1 MKKNSKE
8 KHTASKEERFITQ
21 LKAEIHSF
29 FDINYNE
36 SFTISEL
43 CDRMDVRGKSL
54 REIYRLMIEE
64 LHEDGKLLLENGKYQ
79 IDTGLKFRTGRLEH
93 VNKNFGF
100 VVLDNA
106 QEGEADVYVP
116 TENLNT
122 ALDGDQVKISVWK
135 GSRRSNYRPEGEVI
149 EVIQRIRKEL
159 VGTFEQM
166 SPKYGFV
173 YPDNRRV
180 YNSFFVR
187 SEDFNGV
194 QDGQKVIVEITKF
207 PTEGQRA
214 EGKVKIVLGDA
225 GDNDT
230 EMHAILAEFGLPN
243 EFPAQVD
250 AEANA
255 ISEKIQVKEI
265 KKRRDFRPIT
275 TFTIDPADA
284 KDFDDALSIEYLD
297 NGNIRVGVH
306 IADVTHYIQPNTELE
321 KEAYMR
327 ATSVYLVDRTV
338 PMLPEKLSNNLCS
351 LRPNEDKLT
360 FSAVFELDEQARIKE
375 EWFGRTII
383 HSDRRFS
390 YEEAQE
396 LLETEVTPD
405 TEAEVQPQEP
415 TKGRKKKATALPPST
430 NFTQH
435 LHVLNDLAKK
445 LRDERFRKGAVNFE
459 TVEVKF
465 RLDENGKPL
474 EVYQKVRKDAHKL
487 IEEFMLLANKRV
499 AEFVFNLRKEE
510 PRNTMVYRIHEA
522 PDKDRLKTF
531 ADFALRFG
539 YQVNVEGN
547 ISSSLNNMMTAVE
560 GKPEQNLM
568 ENLAIRTMAK
578 ARYSTEEI
586 GHFGLAF
593 SHYSHFTSPI
603 RRYPDMM
610 AHRLLQHYLDGKES
624 PNKNEYEGRCKH
636 SSEREKMA
644 AEAERASIKYK
655 QVEFMQTREGEVFT
669 GMVSGVTEFGV
680 FVEIKETASEGM
692 VRLSEL
698 KDDYYEL
705 DEANYRL
712 IGQRSGR
719 IINFGDMVQVKVK
732 EANLSRRTIDLELLG
747 IMNTGEAPRMKPL
760 PRSTGRSGRNESRS
774 GGGRKS
780 SSSRGNDSSRRN
792 SSGGKP
798 EAKGRKRR

>member
-8 KHTASKEERFITQ
+8 NHTVTKEERFLNQ

-29 FDINYNE
+29 FDINYKE
-36 SFTISEL
+36 AFTISEL
-43 CDRMDVRGKSL
+43 CDQMDVRGKSL

-64 LHEDGKLLLENGKYQ
+64 LNEEGKLLFAQGKYQ
-79 IDTGLKFRTGRLEH
+79 VDTGLRYRTGRVEH
-93 VNKNFGF
+93 TNKNFAF
-100 VVLDNA
+100 VVLDDA
-106 QEGEADVYVP
+106 KPDEPDVYVP
-116 TENLNT
+116 TDNLNS
-122 ALDGDQVKISVWK
+122 AMDGDQVRISIWK
-135 GSRRSNYRPEGEVI
+135 GSKRSGYRPEGEVQ
-149 EVIQRIRKEL
+149 EVLHRTRQEV

-173 YPDNRRV
+173 YPDNRRI
-180 YNSFFVR
+180 YTNFFIR

-194 QDGQKVIVEITKF
+194 EDGQKVIAEITKF
-207 PTEGQRA
+207 PVEGQRA
-214 EGKVKIVLGDA
+214 EGRVKTVLGNA
-225 GDNDT
+225 GDNNT

-243 EFPAQVD
+243 EFPEHITAA
-250 AEANA
+250 AEA
-255 ISEKIQVKEI
+255 IPEKITPKEV

-284 KDFDDALSIEYLD
+284 KDFDDALSIEYLE

-306 IADVTHYIQPNTELE
+306 IADVTHYIQPGTELE
-321 KEAYMR
+321 KEAYAR

-360 FSAVFELDEQARIKE
+360 FSAVFELDDKARIIN

-383 HSDRRFS
+383 HSDKRFS

-396 LLETEVTPD
+396 LLEAELTESETPA
-405 TEAEVQPQEP
+405 TPEATDKP
-415 TKGRKKKATALPPST
+415 KGRKRKVEATV
-430 NFTQH
+430 NFQKD
-435 LHVLNDLAKK
+435 LHVLNDLAKT
-445 LRDERFRKGAVNFE
+445 LRAERFRKGAVNFE

-474 EVYQKVRKDAHKL
+474 DVYQKVRKDAHKL

-499 AEFVFNLRKEE
+499 AEFVFNLKKDE

-547 ISSSLNNMMTAVE
+547 IASSLNRMMTAVE
-560 GKPEQNLM
+560 GKPEQNLI
-568 ENLAIRTMAK
+568 ENLAVRTMAK

-593 SHYSHFTSPI
+593 AHYSHFTSPI

-610 AHRLLQHYLDGKES
+610 AHRLLQHYLDGGNSE
-624 PNKNEYEGRCKH
+624 NRNEYEGRCKH

-655 QVEFMQTREGEVFT
+655 QVEFMQSHQGEVFD
-669 GMVSGVTEFGV
+669 GMVSGVTEFGL

-692 VRLSEL
+692 IRLSDL
-698 KDDYYEL
+698 KDDYYDL
-705 DEANYRL
+705 DAANFRL
-712 IGQRSGR
+712 VGQNSGR
-719 IINFGDMVQVKVK
+719 IINFGDNVRVKVK
-732 EANLSRRTIDLELLG
+732 EANLSRRIIDLELLG
-747 IMNTGEAPRMKPL
+747 ILTTGESPRLKPI
-760 PRSTGRSGRNESRS
+760 PSSGNRGGNR
-774 GGGRKS
+774 GGGNRNRKPS
-780 SSSRGNDSSRRN
+780 SSSPRDKNRN
-792 SSGGKP
+792 SSS
-798 EAKGRKRR
+798 RKKR

>member
-8 KHTASKEERFITQ
+8 NHTVTKEERFLNQ

-29 FDINYNE
+29 FDINYKE
-36 SFTISEL
+36 AFTISEL
-43 CDRMDVRGKSL
+43 CDQMDVRGKSL

-64 LHEDGKLLLENGKYQ
+64 LNEEGKLLFAQGKYQ
-79 IDTGLKFRTGRLEH
+79 VDTGLRYRTGRVEH
-93 VNKNFGF
+93 TNKNFAF
-100 VVLDNA
+100 VVLDDA
-106 QEGEADVYVP
+106 KPDEPDVYVP
-116 TENLNT
+116 TDNLNS
-122 ALDGDQVKISVWK
+122 AMDGDQVRISIWK
-135 GSRRSNYRPEGEVI
+135 GSKRSGYRPEGEVQ
-149 EVIQRIRKEL
+149 EVLHRTRQEV

-173 YPDNRRV
+173 YPDNRRI
-180 YNSFFVR
+180 YTNFFIR

-194 QDGQKVIVEITKF
+194 EDGQKVIAEITKF
-207 PTEGQRA
+207 PVEGQRA
-214 EGKVKIVLGDA
+214 EGRVKTVLGNA
-225 GDNDT
+225 GDNNT

-243 EFPAQVD
+243 EFPEHITAA
-250 AEANA
+250 AEA
-255 ISEKIQVKEI
+255 IPEKITPKEV

-284 KDFDDALSIEYLD
+284 KDFDDALSMEYLE

-306 IADVTHYIQPNTELE
+306 IADVTHYIQPGTELE
-321 KEAYMR
+321 KEAYAR

-360 FSAVFELDEQARIKE
+360 FSAVFELDDKARIIN

-383 HSDRRFS
+383 HSDKRFS

-396 LLETEVTPD
+396 LLEAELTESETPA
-405 TEAEVQPQEP
+405 TPEATDKP
-415 TKGRKKKATALPPST
+415 KGRKRKVEATV
-430 NFTQH
+430 NFQKD
-435 LHVLNDLAKK
+435 LHVLNDLAKT
-445 LRDERFRKGAVNFE
+445 LRAERFRKGAVNFE

-474 EVYQKVRKDAHKL
+474 DVYQKVRKDAHKL

-499 AEFVFNLRKEE
+499 AEFVFNLKKDE

-547 ISSSLNNMMTAVE
+547 IASSLNRMMTAVE
-560 GKPEQNLM
+560 GKPEQNLI
-568 ENLAIRTMAK
+568 ENLAVRTMAK

-593 SHYSHFTSPI
+593 AHYSHFTSPI

-610 AHRLLQHYLDGKES
+610 AHRLLQHYLDGGNSE
-624 PNKNEYEGRCKH
+624 NRNEYEGRCKH

-655 QVEFMQTREGEVFT
+655 QVEFMQSHQGEVFD
-669 GMVSGVTEFGV
+669 GMVSGVTEFGL

-692 VRLSEL
+692 IRLSDL
-698 KDDYYEL
+698 KDDYYDL
-705 DEANYRL
+705 DAANFRL
-712 IGQRSGR
+712 VGQNSGR
-719 IINFGDMVQVKVK
+719 IINFGDNVRVKVK
-732 EANLSRRTIDLELLG
+732 EANLSRRIIDLELLG
-747 IMNTGEAPRMKPL
+747 ILTTGESPRLKPI
-760 PRSTGRSGRNESRS
+760 PSSGNRGGNR
-774 GGGRKS
+774 GGGNRNRKPS
-780 SSSRGNDSSRRN
+780 SSSPRDKNRN
-792 SSGGKP
+792 SSS
-798 EAKGRKRR
+798 RKKR